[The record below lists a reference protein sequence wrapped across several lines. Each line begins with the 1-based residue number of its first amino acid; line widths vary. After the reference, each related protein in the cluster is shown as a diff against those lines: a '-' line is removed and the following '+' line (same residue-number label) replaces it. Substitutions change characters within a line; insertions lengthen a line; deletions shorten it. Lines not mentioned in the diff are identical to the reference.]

1 MTVEKMSVESLV
13 TNKPDSKKSE
23 TSTSASTTNTGTA
36 TATKSET
43 KTTDTTNALVLKQPA
58 GFFGN
63 RPIEASHLNI
73 VSTYSS
79 MGSLRPITA
88 STMKL
93 HDTMIISGN
102 RPISA
107 NSLVISEIYKVMGS
121 RPVASNDI
129 DDPALLMG
137 FLD

>member
-13 TNKPDSKKSE
+13 TNKPDSKKPE
-23 TSTSASTTNTGTA
+23 TSAPSTTTGTA
-36 TATKSET
+36 TAAKPESKTKEA
-43 KTTDTTNALVLKQPA
+43 TNALVLKQPA

-79 MGSLRPITA
+79 VGSLRPVTA

-107 NSLVISEIYKVMGS
+107 SSLVISETYKVMGS